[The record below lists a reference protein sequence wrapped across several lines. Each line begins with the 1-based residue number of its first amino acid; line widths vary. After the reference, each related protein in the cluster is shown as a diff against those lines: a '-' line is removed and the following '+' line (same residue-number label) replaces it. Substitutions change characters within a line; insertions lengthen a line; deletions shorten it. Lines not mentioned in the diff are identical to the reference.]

1 MKVLTSNEKNPFDAT
16 HQAFSGTASTDKRN
30 ESLKNLLER
39 AQLHSQFVSATFR
52 FQQSPKYIKGELRDY
67 QIQALNW
74 LISLYENKIGG
85 ILADEMGL
93 GN

>member
-1 MKVLTSNEKNPFDAT
+1 MQSS
-16 HQAFSGTASTDKRN
+16 SGTMSTINDVSKQRLN
-30 ESLKNLLER
+30 ALLEK
-39 AQLHSQFVSATFR
+39 AQQYSQFVNGSGSSH
-52 FQQSPKYIKGELRDY
+52 FQRSPSYIKGELRNY

-74 LISLYENKIGG
+74 LISLYENNIGG